1 MPEFG
6 KGVIKMF
13 AESCIHA
20 NNSKDILFNLMSSE
34 KVEFKDR
41 TGNNEVR
48 DIRFSNALEKET
60 RRALSIKKES
70 SKHDVSN
77 VRSANDTNDV
87 NDVRSANDSND
98 ANDVKD
104 ANEDKRVKGKKDI
117 EAGKQSESPINEYY
131 LFIIAAI
138 GDYLEGKRNI
148 DIPVEKLDI
157 EQIKMMQNSITDL
170 IGNPDSTAEIL
181 GLLQDMQCILEE
193 IEAQASLIAHDNARG
208 TAHDNARDIARGTA
222 HDIGKCLEE
231 IQIMREN
238 VIENNQKKGFSKTI
252 VLNDKDASIMSK
264 KLLSSEN
271 ERNSF
276 TVIQEEK
283 VKENISDFFNKLELD
298 NLADN
303 DTNDSTID
311 QAIKSEKEF
320 YIKPENSADAEFP
333 LLYGSVVPEIFNDR
347 INTSVI
353 QKAFPQSNTF
363 RDEIISRIA
372 GKAKLLVTDEQSEI
386 TIDLK
391 PESLG
396 KMVLKGV
403 AENDNVTARLLTENN
418 IVKEVIEA
426 NFQLL
431 KESLEKQGLIV
442 QDISVSVMD
451 RGYDNNS
458 FDRRNNERFAQGV
471 KKAKSVNNLASSIY
485 NISSLQSNVNELAS
499 IYAWPDS
506 TINLMA

>member
-1 MPEFG
+1 
-6 KGVIKMF
+6 
-13 AESCIHA
+13 
-20 NNSKDILFNLMSSE
+20 
-34 KVEFKDR
+34 
-41 TGNNEVR
+41 
-48 DIRFSNALEKET
+48 
-60 RRALSIKKES
+60 
-70 SKHDVSN
+70 
-77 VRSANDTNDV
+77 
-87 NDVRSANDSND
+87 
-98 ANDVKD
+98 
-104 ANEDKRVKGKKDI
+104 
-117 EAGKQSESPINEYY
+117 
-131 LFIIAAI
+131 
-138 GDYLEGKRNI
+138 
-148 DIPVEKLDI
+148 
-157 EQIKMMQNSITDL
+157 MMQNSITDL
-170 IGNPDSTAEIL
+170 IGNSDSTAEIL

-193 IEAQASLIAHDNARG
+193 IEAQAYLNAHDN
-208 TAHDNARDIARGTA
+208 A

-231 IQIMREN
+231 IQIMRGN
-238 VIENNQKKGFSKTI
+238 VRENNQKNGFSKTI
-252 VLNDKDASIMSK
+252 VLNDKDGSIMSK
-264 KLLSSEN
+264 NLLSGEN

-283 VKENISDFFNKLELD
+283 VKENISDFFNTLELD

-311 QAIKSEKEF
+311 QVIKSEEKF
-320 YIKPENSADAEFP
+320 YIKPESSVDIEFP
-333 LLYGSVVPEIFNDR
+333 LLYGNVVPEIFNDR
-347 INTSVI
+347 INESVI
-353 QKAFPQSNTF
+353 QKAFPQSDTF

-396 KMVLKGV
+396 KMVLKVV

-471 KKAKSVNNLASSIY
+471 KKVKSVNNLASSIY
-485 NISSLQSNVNELAS
+485 NSSSLQSNVNELAS
-499 IYAWPDS
+499 IYDWPDS

>member
-1 MPEFG
+1 
-6 KGVIKMF
+6 
-13 AESCIHA
+13 
-20 NNSKDILFNLMSSE
+20 
-34 KVEFKDR
+34 
-41 TGNNEVR
+41 
-48 DIRFSNALEKET
+48 
-60 RRALSIKKES
+60 
-70 SKHDVSN
+70 
-77 VRSANDTNDV
+77 
-87 NDVRSANDSND
+87 
-98 ANDVKD
+98 
-104 ANEDKRVKGKKDI
+104 
-117 EAGKQSESPINEYY
+117 
-131 LFIIAAI
+131 
-138 GDYLEGKRNI
+138 
-148 DIPVEKLDI
+148 
-157 EQIKMMQNSITDL
+157 
-170 IGNPDSTAEIL
+170 
-181 GLLQDMQCILEE
+181 
-193 IEAQASLIAHDNARG
+193 
-208 TAHDNARDIARGTA
+208 
-222 HDIGKCLEE
+222 
-231 IQIMREN
+231 
-238 VIENNQKKGFSKTI
+238 ENNQKKGFSKTI

-333 LLYGSVVPEIFNDR
+333 LLYGNVVPEIFNDR

-396 KMVLKGV
+396 KMVLKVV